1 MTTFT
6 PSMSNSLS
14 CGPFSVSNSSRYDM
28 PEQPPPFTPI
38 RRNAVSGRFCWALS
52 SFTCFVAFSESATA
66 MIPSSRLFRCRRDV
80 IRRAL
85 FLVVRERRLDG
96 VLGQHRAVDLHRWQ
110 LELVHDVRILD
121 LGRLVHALALQPL
134 GGQARGGDGAAT
146 SEGLE
151 LGVLD
156 DASLEVHPDLELH
169 DVAALRRAHEAR
181 AHARRVLREGP
192 DVTRI

>member
-66 MIPSSRLFRCRRDV
+66 MIRSSRLLRCCRDV
-80 IRRAL
+80 IRRAF
-85 FLVVRERRLDG
+85 FLVVGERRLDR
-96 VLGQHRAVDLHRWQ
+96 VLGQHRTVDLHRRQ
-110 LELVHDVRILD
+110 LQLVHDVRVLD
-121 LGRLVHALALQPL
+121 LGRLVHALALEPL
-134 GGQARGGDGAAT
+134 GGQARRRDGAAAP
-146 SEGLE
+146 EGLE

-156 DASLEVHPDLELH
+156 EASPEVHLDLALH
-169 DVAALRRAHEAR
+169 DDTPLR
-181 AHARRVLREGP
+181 
-192 DVTRI
+192 